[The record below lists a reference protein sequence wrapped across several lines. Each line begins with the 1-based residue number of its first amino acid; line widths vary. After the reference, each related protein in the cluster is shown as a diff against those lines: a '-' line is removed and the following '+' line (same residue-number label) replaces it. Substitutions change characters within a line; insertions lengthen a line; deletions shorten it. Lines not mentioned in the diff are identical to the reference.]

1 MSDVTPPVS
10 ALLGQFSETVTGLVT
25 EAFGGTWA
33 DNEELIVL
41 SELAL
46 GVQPTTRELASSSS
60 MARHVLHHLMHRLR
74 RDGLVST
81 APSKFDRRAVAVELT
96 PQGHLRAEA
105 LRASLHVSFQESK
118 HLAGAALRGLD
129 APPRPQRGG
138 GQPTDPL
145 VVLGLTGRVGQDL
158 GASVRALDLPD
169 VTGRRRTTL
178 VQIAAT
184 ENIRPRDVSQAQ
196 GTYRQ
201 STAYVI
207 DQLVA
212 EGLVGRHRGRV
223 PEDARAVTLEVT
235 DRGRQVVDGIDD
247 VLRHH
252 GDALVDLFSVVAAWP
267 TTRPA
272 SGTRGE
278 PPKK

>member
-1 MSDVTPPVS
+1 MSDLTPSIS
-10 ALLGQFSETVTGLVT
+10 ALLGQFSETITGLVT
-25 EAFGGTWA
+25 VAFDGTWA
-33 DNEELIVL
+33 DNEEFIVL

-46 GVQPTTRELASSSS
+46 GDQPTTRELASSAS
-60 MARHVLHHLMHRLR
+60 MARHVLHHLIHRLR

-81 APSKFDRRAVAVELT
+81 APSKFDGRAVAVELT
-96 PQGHLRAEA
+96 PLGHLRAEA
-105 LRASLHVSFQESK
+105 LRGSLHVSFRESE
-118 HLAGAALRGLD
+118 HLAAAVLRGLD
-129 APPRPQRGG
+129 APPRPQRRG

-145 VVLGLTGRVGQDL
+145 AVLGLTGRVGQEL
-158 GASVRALDLPD
+158 GASVRDLDLPD

-184 ENIRPRDVSQAQ
+184 EDIRPRDVSEAQ

-212 EGLVGRHRGRV
+212 EGLVSRHRGRV
-223 PEDARAVTLEVT
+223 PEDARAVTLMVT

-247 VLRHH
+247 VVRHH
-252 GDALVDLFSVVAAWP
+252 RDTLVDLFSIVATWP
-267 TTRPA
+267 SPRPSRA
-272 SGTRGE
+272 
-278 PPKK
+278 

>member
-1 MSDVTPPVS
+1 MSDLTPPVS
-10 ALLGQFSETVTGLVT
+10 ALLGQFSEIVTGLVT

-33 DNEELIVL
+33 DNEEFIVL

-46 GVQPTTRELASSSS
+46 GNQATTRELTSSAS
-60 MARHVLHHLMHRLR
+60 MARHVLHHLIDRLR

-81 APSKFDRRAVAVELT
+81 APSQFDGRAVAVELT
-96 PQGHLRAEA
+96 PRGRLQAQA
-105 LRASLHVSFQESK
+105 LRASLHESFQDLQG
-118 HLAGAALRGLD
+118 LARAVLRGLD
-129 APPRPQRGG
+129 APPRPQRRG

-145 VVLGLTGRVGQDL
+145 AVLGLTGRVGQDL

-169 VTGRRRTTL
+169 VTGRRRITL

-196 GTYRQ
+196 ATYRQ

-212 EGLVGRHRGRV
+212 EGLVSRHRGRV
-223 PEDARAVTLEVT
+223 SDDARAVTLEVT
-235 DRGRQVVDGIDD
+235 DRGRQVVDGIEA
-247 VLRHH
+247 VITRHR
-252 GDALVDLFSVVAAWP
+252 DALVDLLSIVAAWP
-267 TTRPA
+267 RSRP
-272 SGTRGE
+272 TGE
-278 PPKK
+278 A